1 MAETK
6 KTKSENVSSIG
17 IDVTA
22 PKDSCKDD
30 ASCPFHGGLN
40 VRGRVLVATV
50 VKAKVPRMAVVEWQR
65 VRKIPKYER
74 YEKLRSRVTVH
85 NPTCINAV
93 EGDKVKIAECRKISK
108 TKAFVIVEKL

>member
-6 KTKSENVSSIG
+6 KSESKKVSSIG
-17 IDVTA
+17 IDVVP
-22 PKDSCKDD
+22 PKDVCKDD
-30 ASCPFHGGLN
+30 VNCPFHGELN

-50 VKAKVPRMAVVEWQR
+50 VKAKVPKMAVVEWQR

-85 NPTCINAV
+85 NPACINAG